1 MTPSCAT
8 TLRDGA
14 TDDGRMN
21 APAEGQSAP
30 RTDGPRTTPAI
41 TSPITGGCPIAANTR
56 PSRRPVTITAVS
68 AMSRGRTPASAGLSV
83 TSGPAAL
90 REHQLVDLVRSVI
103 LRRAGEPRRNRLL
116 TWRIERLHRLP
127 HRVHLVLEQVADQQ
141 IGDGAPQVR
150 IVLHER
156 AKAETVVVLAHQ
168 AAHAIDALVE
178 TVAPLPELRAG
189 GVALRETFDDRIR
202 RKLS

>member
-8 TLRDGA
+8 TPRDGA
-14 TDDGRMN
+14 TDDGRIN
-21 APAEGQSAP
+21 APAAGQNAP

-68 AMSRGRTPASAGLSV
+68 AMSSGRSTPAPAGMCG

-90 REHQLVDLVRSVI
+90 GEHQLVDLVCSVI

-116 TWRIERLHRLP
+116 ARRIERLHRLP
-127 HRVHLVLEQVADQQ
+127 HRVNLVLEQIADQE
-141 IGDGAPQVR
+141 I
-150 IVLHER
+150 
-156 AKAETVVVLAHQ
+156 
-168 AAHAIDALVE
+168 
-178 TVAPLPELRAG
+178 
-189 GVALRETFDDRIR
+189 
-202 RKLS
+202 